1 MYVCVCKTSWPLL
14 KTVKPA
20 REQDVQVTERVAPGC
35 VLWIFTKDC
44 LSVLLCTG
52 HRKSFPL
59 QMERILST
67 GKYFSSQFSVVFAIY
82 FFTTATV

>member
-1 MYVCVCKTSWPLL
+1 MYICVCKTSWPLL

-20 REQDVQVTERVAPGC
+20 GEDVQVTERVAPGC
-35 VLWIFTKDC
+35 VLWILPKDYW
-44 LSVLLCTG
+44 SVLLCTG

-67 GKYFSSQFSVVFAIY
+67 GHL
-82 FFTTATV
+82 